1 MQLSSQRAGREKG
14 RRGVHK
20 PPCRWRSDRRGR
32 ASRQSPPKP
41 IPPNSKPS
49 IHITSPRDHVL
60 IELHCQ
66 HQPCRALSTAPRAI
80 LRGGLTSAVTPG
92 PVWSSSSCFVTA
104 AVVPPSS
111 DEEVLGIRLLLLFVK
126 LRRDLVWHTSNRAA
140 WRTGLAAQ
148 GSTMDPREQS
158 TRCKVSSQH
167 WTLGRSV
174 SRSARLGLHDFML
187 IYLRT

>member
-1 MQLSSQRAGREKG
+1 M
-14 RRGVHK
+14 HK
-20 PPCRWRSDRRGR
+20 PPSRWRSDRRGQ
-32 ASRQSPPKP
+32 ASKQPTPVPFPRNTKL
-41 IPPNSKPS
+41 S
-49 IHITSPRDHVL
+49 IHITFPRDHVL
-60 IELHCQ
+60 IPPHCQ

-148 GSTMDPREQS
+148 GSTMDPREQN

-167 WTLGRSV
+167 WALARWA
-174 SRSARLGLHDFML
+174 SRMARLGLQANML
-187 IYLRT
+187 THLCA

>member
-1 MQLSSQRAGREKG
+1 MRPSTKDRPCSSLQPASQRR
-14 RRGVHK
+14 RRGVQK
-20 PPCRWRSDRRGR
+20 PPCRWLSDRRGR
-32 ASRQSPPKP
+32 ASKQSKDPLRLPFRVT
-41 IPPNSKPS
+41 PNYLH
-49 IHITSPRDHVL
+49 IHITTPRDHVSIQL
-60 IELHCQ
+60 SHPN
-66 HQPCRALSTAPRAI
+66 QPYCALSTAPRAI

-111 DEEVLGIRLLLLFVK
+111 DEELLGIRLLLLTVK

-158 TRCKVSSQH
+158 TRCKVSPQH
-167 WTLGRSV
+167 WAE
-174 SRSARLGLHDFML
+174 AR
-187 IYLRT
+187 